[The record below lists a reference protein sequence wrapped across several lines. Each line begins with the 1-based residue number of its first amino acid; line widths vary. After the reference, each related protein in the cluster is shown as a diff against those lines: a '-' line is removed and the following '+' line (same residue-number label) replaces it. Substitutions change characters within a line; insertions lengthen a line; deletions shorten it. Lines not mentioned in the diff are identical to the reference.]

1 MALTVHHLVG
11 SQSERVIW
19 LCEEL
24 GIDYELKKYER
35 SPILA
40 PAELKAKH
48 PLGAAPI
55 IIDGDVTLAESGA
68 CIEYICQ
75 TYGKGKFIVT
85 PRQETYADYLYWF
98 HFANGTLQPT
108 LMCNL
113 SLKLSGLSD
122 NNGVMKSQ
130 LQKQKQLL
138 EFMDERLSKV
148 PYLAGSELTA
158 ADIMTFVCFT
168 SMRCFFPYDLSG
180 YDNILSYTRRVA
192 QRDGYRRAMQKGDAD
207 ADIEQLIGPDPP
219 PMQKG
224 LAAAIRGMGS

>member
-1 MALTVHHLVG
+1 MTLTVHHLVG

-68 CIEYICQ
+68 CVEYICQ

-98 HFANGTLQPT
+98 RTTACHYPT
-108 LMCNL
+108 
-113 SLKLSGLSD
+113 
-122 NNGVMKSQ
+122 
-130 LQKQKQLL
+130 
-138 EFMDERLSKV
+138 
-148 PYLAGSELTA
+148 
-158 ADIMTFVCFT
+158 
-168 SMRCFFPYDLSG
+168 
-180 YDNILSYTRRVA
+180 
-192 QRDGYRRAMQKGDAD
+192 QRSSTNFK
-207 ADIEQLIGPDPP
+207 
-219 PMQKG
+219 
-224 LAAAIRGMGS
+224 

>member
-1 MALTVHHLVG
+1 
-11 SQSERVIW
+11 
-19 LCEEL
+19 
-24 GIDYELKKYER
+24 
-35 SPILA
+35 
-40 PAELKAKH
+40 
-48 PLGAAPI
+48 
-55 IIDGDVTLAESGA
+55 
-68 CIEYICQ
+68 
-75 TYGKGKFIVT
+75 
-85 PRQETYADYLYWF
+85 
-98 HFANGTLQPT
+98 
-108 LMCNL
+108 MCNL

-219 PMQKG
+219 PMQRG
-224 LAAAIRGMGS
+224 LAAAIQGRGS